1 MNAVARV
8 IAGIAL
14 VAGLAVPAAQ
24 ANAAPI
30 TVGFTTITL
39 ADRFFVRLQ
48 DGMDAGARKYGV
60 TMLYNNPDGSPDAQ
74 VKAIEDFITQKVG
87 AIIVDALDPNGVQP
101 ALRDAQAAG
110 IPVIAVDEV
119 LDGFATVTAGVGLDN
134 LQLGRDIAERM
145 LAYADAHGIDRLV
158 IGDVHTLD
166 APIENTRSRGFA
178 SFVAEH
184 ADRMK
189 IVGAVD
195 AKFSTDAAAAGAEN
209 LMTANPDLNFFFCSG
224 GLYLVGALAAVR
236 SQGAADRVKLAGLDF
251 MAQLVKAF
259 EDGTYVVAAETNP
272 EMMGDKAV
280 EVAALL
286 AKGGKPATRD
296 STIPVR
302 FHSLADLPDL
312 KARFSE

>member
-1 MNAVARV
+1 MKSLARIV
-8 IAGIAL
+8 AGITL
-14 VAGLAVPAAQ
+14 FAGLALSVIPVS
-24 ANAAPI
+24 AAPV

-39 ADRFFVRLQ
+39 TDRFFVRLQ
-48 DGMDAGARKYGV
+48 NGMDAGAKKYGV
-60 TMLYNNPDGSPDAQ
+60 TMLYNNPDGNPDAQ
-74 VKAIEDFITQKVG
+74 VKAIEDFITQTVSV
-87 AIIVDALDPNGVQP
+87 IIVDALDPNGVQP

-119 LDGFATVTAGVGLDN
+119 LDGFPHVTAGVGLDN
-134 LQLGRDIAERM
+134 FQLGHDIAERM
-145 LAYADAHGIDRLV
+145 LAYADEHKIDKLA

-166 APIENTRSRGFA
+166 APIENTRSKGFA
-178 SFVAEH
+178 AFVAEH

-195 AKFSTDAAAAGAEN
+195 AKFSSDAAATGAEN

-224 GLYLVGALAAVR
+224 GLYLVGALSAVK
-236 SQGAADRVKLAGLDF
+236 SQGATDRVKLAGLDF

-272 EMMGDKAV
+272 ELMGEKAV
-280 EVAALL
+280 EVAAIL
-286 AKGGKPATRD
+286 AKGDKPASRD
-296 STIPVR
+296 TTVPVA

-312 KARFSE
+312 KARFTD